1 MTEYQLSAS
10 QNNLLLSRQS
20 RVEPSLRRS
29 WHSRGRGLIRLI
41 IVLKT
46 NYFVCFLYSL
56 NTNRIRGVL
65 NVQGAHAI
73 FLKRW
78 NVLELMIR
86 AASKETLTFYIC

>member
-1 MTEYQLSAS
+1 MTEYQLSA
-10 QNNLLLSRQS
+10 
-20 RVEPSLRRS
+20 
-29 WHSRGRGLIRLI
+29 
-41 IVLKT
+41 

-73 FLKRW
+73 FFFFFFFLKRW

-86 AASKETLTFYIC
+86 AAS

>member
-10 QNNLLLSRQS
+10 QTTLLTIKP
-20 RVEPSLRRS
+20 VTIEPSLRRS

-46 NYFVCFLYSL
+46 NYFVRFLYSL

-73 FLKRW
+73 FSLKR
-78 NVLELMIR
+78 
-86 AASKETLTFYIC
+86 